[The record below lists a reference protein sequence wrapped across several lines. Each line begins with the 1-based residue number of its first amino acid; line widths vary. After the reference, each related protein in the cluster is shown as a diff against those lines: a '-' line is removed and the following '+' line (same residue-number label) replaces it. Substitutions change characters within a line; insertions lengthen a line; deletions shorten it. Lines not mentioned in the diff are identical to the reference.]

1 MFRVLTLVRP
11 CIPSSILSVLIL
23 VASILIASSSRGPFR
38 FENGASEQW
47 KLVFK
52 CLSRLYL
59 SLYSTYLPHIE
70 HVKSIE
76 EFMEKQLQAGSEFD
90 CLKCWNLLRVEAAFL
105 SAIFQKILL
114 FVKCDLIH
122 IKSHLNRYYG
132 SHISL
137 TSPLHTFVEASL
149 KPKNIIRCQIESPP
163 AQSYA
168 APKLASL
175 PKIGIGSAL
184 IGLIS

>member
-1 MFRVLTLVRP
+1 
-11 CIPSSILSVLIL
+11 
-23 VASILIASSSRGPFR
+23 
-38 FENGASEQW
+38 
-47 KLVFK
+47 
-52 CLSRLYL
+52 
-59 SLYSTYLPHIE
+59 
-70 HVKSIE
+70 
-76 EFMEKQLQAGSEFD
+76 
-90 CLKCWNLLRVEAAFL
+90 L